1 VQLIQAPRRILTSLR
16 KLSPL
21 QILSP
26 LRLADDVNAHG
37 LTSAQYQ
44 AEFNAAH
51 EAGLSTQAVSGYDGA
66 STHRYI
72 AFWREQPRAPH
83 VNHPCNR
90 ARVGCARAAAARR
103 TLGCSSSE
111 ANAGNAGVGALCA
124 DRGEVL

>member
-72 AFWREQPRAPH
+72 AFWRK
-83 VNHPCNR
+83 
-90 ARVGCARAAAARR
+90 
-103 TLGCSSSE
+103 
-111 ANAGNAGVGALCA
+111 
-124 DRGEVL
+124 